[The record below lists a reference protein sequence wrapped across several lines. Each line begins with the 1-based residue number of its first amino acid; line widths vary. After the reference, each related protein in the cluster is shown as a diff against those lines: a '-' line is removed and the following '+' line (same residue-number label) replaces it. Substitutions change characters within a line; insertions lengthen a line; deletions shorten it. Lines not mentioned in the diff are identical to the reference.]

1 MGETMKIAIVDP
13 INAMFIKIWGYIPS
27 ILGAIA
33 ILIVGWFIAKLIQA
47 IVARVLKMLRL
58 DVASEK
64 AGIEKILAQGEV
76 RMTLSEVI
84 GAIIYW
90 LVILIVI
97 ATALSALNLNVAAE
111 LVTKLAEYVPNILA
125 AVFIL
130 ILGLFLA
137 NFVGTIVR
145 TSASNAG
152 ITTAKLLGK
161 ITQVILVV
169 FAAVIAIEQLKIA
182 TALIIL
188 ATNIIL
194 MAIGL
199 GIALA
204 FGLGCKDIA
213 GRFVQDVINSLK
225 K

>member
-188 ATNIIL
+188 ATNIVL

>member
-1 MGETMKIAIVDP
+1 MGETMKVAIIDP
-13 INAMFIKIWGYIPS
+13 INAMLVKIWGYVPS
-27 ILGAIA
+27 IIGAIA
-33 ILIVGWFIAKLIQA
+33 ILIVGWFIAKLIQS
-47 IVARVLKMLRL
+47 IVARVLKLIRL
-58 DVASEK
+58 DLASEK

-84 GAIIYW
+84 ATLAYW

-97 ATALSALNLNVAAE
+97 ATALSALNLNIAAE
-111 LVTKLAEYVPNILA
+111 LITKLAEYVPSILA

-137 NFVGTIVR
+137 NFVGTVVR

-152 ITTAKLLGK
+152 IATAKLLGK
-161 ITQVILVV
+161 IAQVILVV
-169 FAAVIAIEQLKIA
+169 FAVVMAIEQLKIA

-188 ATNIIL
+188 SANIVL

-213 GRFVQDVINSLK
+213 GKFIQDLINSVK